1 MTHYSNKNLRNRSFR
16 KKNLVLTDFHG
27 SDLRG
32 CDFSDALLRG
42 ADFSNVKTGVSLRQS
57 LLLGGLATSVFI
69 LMADLIS
76 RLVFGTLGQ
85 SFLKLDTPHVPM
97 LYLML
102 NLIGLTIGG
111 SALFHRS
118 RLGRVLLILAGI
130 LSGAIAGF
138 AAGYFYPSLLYHL
151 LMLTDQEVPSIINA
165 MKDMLECLAKQQR
178 GLSGQTAIAGA
189 ILMLLFGR
197 FHYKSSFKISVC
209 VAGCIASYGA
219 TFLWGSIAGAYL
231 SNSNLLLTIL
241 FGLLTLFF
249 LVMTTISFFRIG
261 YELEHAI
268 GTSFRGA
275 DLTHAAFNFADL
287 RNTDFSN
294 TIGYFPPKME

>member
-1 MTHYSNKNLRNRSFR
+1 
-16 KKNLVLTDFHG
+16 
-27 SDLRG
+27 
-32 CDFSDALLRG
+32 
-42 ADFSNVKTGVSLRQS
+42 
-57 LLLGGLATSVFI
+57 
-69 LMADLIS
+69 
-76 RLVFGTLGQ
+76 
-85 SFLKLDTPHVPM
+85 M

-118 RLGRVLLILAGI
+118 KWGQILLVLAGI

-138 AAGYFYPSLLYHL
+138 AIGYFYPSFFYHL

-165 MKDMLECLAKQQR
+165 MKDMLEFLAKQQQR
-178 GLSGQTAIAGA
+178 FSGQTAIAGA
-189 ILMLLFGR
+189 ILMLLLSR

-231 SNSNLLLTIL
+231 SHSNPLFAIL
-241 FGLLTLFF
+241 FSLLTLLF
-249 LVMTTISFFRIG
+249 LAITTISFFRIG

-287 RNTDFSN
+287 KNTDFSN
-294 TIGYFPPKME
+294 TTGYFPPKME